1 MYNKNMTVKL
11 KKDLDVTTLGNEKVM
26 IDFSTGK
33 YFLLKGT
40 GNDIWEYLKTTPTIG
55 QIVDNLLEN
64 YEVSE
69 EECFKAV
76 ISFLEQMKK
85 YDFVSFEE

>member
-1 MYNKNMTVKL
+1 MIVKL
-11 KKDLDVTTLGNEKVM
+11 KKELDVTTLGNEKVM

-40 GNDIWEYLKTTPTIG
+40 GNDIWEYLKSTPSIG
-55 QIVDNLLEN
+55 EIVENLLEN

-69 EECFKAV
+69 EECFQAV
-76 ISFLEQMKK
+76 IAFLEEMKK
-85 YDFVSFEE
+85 YDFISID